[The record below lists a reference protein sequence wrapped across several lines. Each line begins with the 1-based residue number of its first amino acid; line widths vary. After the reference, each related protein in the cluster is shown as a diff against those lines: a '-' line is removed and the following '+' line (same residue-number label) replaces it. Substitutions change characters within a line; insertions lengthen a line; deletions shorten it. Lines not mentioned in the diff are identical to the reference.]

1 MQIEGPQTAH
11 RGRSDALRD
20 AALMAAA
27 RLDCAVRARAERV
40 SRPAMIAVGLLTAAI
55 AVVAYLRGA
64 DMRAGLAGGQ
74 PPELFNVLASVAKD
88 DRAPDR

>member
-1 MQIEGPQTAH
+1 
-11 RGRSDALRD
+11 
-20 AALMAAA
+20 MAAA

-40 SRPAMIAVGLLTAAI
+40 SRPAMIGVGLLTSAI

-64 DMRAGLAGGQ
+64 DVRAGFAGGQ
-74 PPELFNVLASVAKD
+74 PAELVNVLARFAKD